1 MILIPT
7 KKKNN
12 NILYFDNDE
21 AFYNWCVV
29 PQLKTCEYTDNLGNI
44 KYFVDFDFT
53 HEYLDAIAK
62 GLRFIIKDE
71 DSQICKHKAVSYRTI
86 TKNIDNLDNYY
97 ADLYED

>member
-29 PQLKTCEYTDNLGNI
+29 PQLKTCEYTSQSLFILSLQNL
-44 KYFVDFDFT
+44 V
-53 HEYLDAIAK
+53 
-62 GLRFIIKDE
+62 
-71 DSQICKHKAVSYRTI
+71 
-86 TKNIDNLDNYY
+86 
-97 ADLYED
+97 LYI

>member
-1 MILIPT
+1 MDLMDKECALNNYIDIIKAHIEGKTVLT
-7 KKKNN
+7 KNKTTNEEWYKLPNN
-12 NILYFDNDE
+12 F
-21 AFYNWCVV
+21 
-29 PQLKTCEYTDNLGNI
+29 T
-44 KYFVDFDFT
+44 DFDFT

>member
-44 KYFVDFDFT
+44 KYFADFDFT

-62 GLRFIIKDE
+62 GLFETIK
-71 DSQICKHKAVSYRTI
+71 
-86 TKNIDNLDNYY
+86 L
-97 ADLYED
+97 

>member
-1 MILIPT
+1 MILIPI

-44 KYFVDFDFT
+44 KYFNDF
-53 HEYLDAIAK
+53 LDILNLL
-62 GLRFIIKDE
+62 GIRCPYIK
-71 DSQICKHKAVSYRTI
+71 SP
-86 TKNIDNLDNYY
+86 
-97 ADLYED
+97 